1 MMATVQTTRTSSTS
15 AATASRLSRTADD
28 RRQKLRLRDLCD
40 EVLASFRVAK
50 GRDTLS
56 DSELL
61 EARAML
67 VGMTP
72 RVSRD

>member
-15 AATASRLSRTADD
+15 ATASRLPRTADE

-56 DSELL
+56 DSELR
-61 EARAML
+61 EARTTLA
-67 VGMTP
+67 GMTP
-72 RVSRD
+72 RVSRG